1 MLVCL
6 IALLLPPLHTTRT
19 TQCIAGSDTS
29 TGKHAVAYMRAL
41 AASAAGTFL
50 PECPEE
56 QSFVGGACADMCQE
70 MAQEIALRVAELLRA
85 LVVEALHIEMK
96 ATPVEAFHRLVLC
109 TVYSIHTL

>member
-1 MLVCL
+1 
-6 IALLLPPLHTTRT
+6 
-19 TQCIAGSDTS
+19 
-29 TGKHAVAYMRAL
+29 MRAL

-56 QSFVGGACADMCQE
+56 QSFVGGACADTCQE

-96 ATPVEAFHRLVLC
+96 ATPVEAFHRSVCIQRACIHRNEILLYFMQLPVLAKRAAY
-109 TVYSIHTL
+109 VY